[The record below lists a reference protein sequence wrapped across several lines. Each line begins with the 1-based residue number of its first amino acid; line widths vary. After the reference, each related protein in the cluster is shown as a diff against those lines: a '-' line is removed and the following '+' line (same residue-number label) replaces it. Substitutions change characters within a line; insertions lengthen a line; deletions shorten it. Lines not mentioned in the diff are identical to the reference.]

1 MFFETLRK
9 KKGVLHKVRYSIRTR
24 YSLATGFFL
33 LAILGLFY
41 VGGRIVLVHLVKD
54 AEEQVKRIGTDIN
67 RLADRNASVIR
78 RHLESLSSDSAD
90 RPVRTQLGLYN
101 GIQVALALR
110 LSADGRFSEG
120 YMAGGHAGE
129 ALRLG
134 DVEGYEKQFMQW
146 TESIGG
152 GGALPAGP
160 RWIWIFH
167 PSFTGI
173 PVPVHPLGDK
183 TVIPSPLTA

>member
-1 MFFETLRK
+1 MCFETLRK

-134 DVEGYEKQFMQW
+134 DVEGYEKQFSMFV
-146 TESIGG
+146 
-152 GGALPAGP
+152 A
-160 RWIWIFH
+160 
-167 PSFTGI
+167 PSSRTKGMLAQQLWW
-173 PVPVHPLGDK
+173 VLLLWNHQK
-183 TVIPSPLTA
+183 